1 MRKKQS
7 IGFDTMAIHGVEE
20 EKHPDFALNA
30 PIFMSSTFQFNSLE
44 EAEEVFS
51 FARDQYVYTRGNNPT
66 LRLLEKRLALLE
78 GGVGTVVFST
88 GMGAISSVLLSL
100 LKPGDEVLAHRTVYG
115 CSYDFLTKFLPQYK
129 VGCRFA
135 NLAGE
140 VGENLLDEKVK
151 VIYLETPANPNLEII
166 DLHRISQLAR
176 RRGIKLVVDNT
187 FATPYFQNPL
197 KLGAHVVVHSATKYL
212 CGHGD
217 ALGGAVIALDQE
229 YLHRLKF
236 EYLSKLGGVLSPF
249 NAWLILRGLKTLGL
263 RMRQHQANALS
274 VARYL
279 QSHPRI
285 ARVNYP
291 GLPGFPGHELAKK
304 QMRGFGGMLSFEVK
318 DGATAARRLVDN
330 LQLAKLAVSLG
341 DAETL
346 VEHPASMTHR
356 AYPREKLREFGLSE
370 SMVRLSVGLED
381 EEDIVADLEQAL
393 DRL

>member
-140 VGENLLDEKVK
+140 VGRTLDEKVK
-151 VIYLETPANPNLEII
+151 VIYLRPGQPQPGDYRSAQDQPIGTP
-166 DLHRISQLAR
+166 S
-176 RRGIKLVVDNT
+176 GIKLVVDNT

-197 KLGAHVVVHSATKYL
+197 KLGSCGSAQRYQIPVRTRMLGSCHRFGPGIFASPKIRISKQIRRCAQSLQCLVNFARTKDT
-212 CGHGD
+212 GITD
-217 ALGGAVIALDQE
+217 AAA
-229 YLHRLKF
+229 
-236 EYLSKLGGVLSPF
+236 
-249 NAWLILRGLKTLGL
+249 
-263 RMRQHQANALS
+263 
-274 VARYL
+274 
-279 QSHPRI
+279 
-285 ARVNYP
+285 P
-291 GLPGFPGHELAKK
+291 GQCP
-304 QMRGFGGMLSFEVK
+304 
-318 DGATAARRLVDN
+318 
-330 LQLAKLAVSLG
+330 
-341 DAETL
+341 
-346 VEHPASMTHR
+346 
-356 AYPREKLREFGLSE
+356 
-370 SMVRLSVGLED
+370 
-381 EEDIVADLEQAL
+381 
-393 DRL
+393 